1 MNVNRFELTQRYTE
15 TLNLSILDSSKCI
28 VTFDNRL
35 KESHANFIDKSKIY
49 NNIIVLRSRIL
60 ISTFCVLVFSVG
72 LLYSYIGINWT
83 FAQIEITTDEKIT
96 PPIFNETKSQDA
108 QPRPDISYS
117 ALNKD
122 TIVGEVLNN
131 FSYPIELVRITATVY
146 DKNGIIVAT
155 GDKYVNDYLIK
166 PGNRS
171 GFDIFLDE
179 TLPNKSKYTLTTSF
193 EKSEDDKPEAL
204 QLSVGKNSK
213 SSNNFRVLGEVMNQ
227 GKNAANSV
235 KVSAI
240 FYDNEHKVINT
251 DYVFT
256 NPDIISPNKK
266 APFEFSFYTDNPERI
281 KSMAFNV
288 QSDEYSLM
296 TNNGQNKTE
305 TES

>member
-1 MNVNRFELTQRYTE
+1 MKYTLPGKLLTNSIDTYFPE
-15 TLNLSILDSSKCI
+15 YPIKNLQFARKFGSLLCLSMAVAGFLFS
-28 VTFDNRL
+28 
-35 KESHANFIDKSKIY
+35 
-49 NNIIVLRSRIL
+49 L
-60 ISTFCVLVFSVG
+60 ISSTTNG
-72 LLYSYIGINWT
+72 
-83 FAQIEITTDEKIT
+83 QIEVTVDENMST
-96 PPIFNETKSQDA
+96 PIFNSTLSEDA
-108 QPRPDISYS
+108 EPRPDILYS

-131 FSYPIELVRITATVY
+131 FSYPIGLVRITATVY
-146 DKNGIIVAT
+146 DKNGVIVAT

-166 PGNRS
+166 PGSRS

-179 TLPNKSKYTLTTSF
+179 TLPSKSNYTLTTSF

-213 SSNNFRVLGEVMNQ
+213 GSNNFRVLGEVMNQ
-227 GKNAANSV
+227 GENAANSV

-240 FYDNEHKVINT
+240 FYDNEHKVVNT

-256 NPDIISPNKK
+256 NPDIINPNKK
-266 APFEFSFYTDNPERI
+266 APFEFSFYTDNPEKI

-296 TNNGQNKTE
+296 ISNGQNKTK
-305 TES
+305 SQP

>member
-1 MNVNRFELTQRYTE
+1 MKYTLRGKLLTNSNDTCFPEYLAKNSQSTRQFSS
-15 TLNLSILDSSKCI
+15 LLCLSMAIAGFLFLLITS
-28 VTFDNRL
+28 T
-35 KESHANFIDKSKIY
+35 AN
-49 NNIIVLRSRIL
+49 
-60 ISTFCVLVFSVG
+60 G
-72 LLYSYIGINWT
+72 
-83 FAQIEITTDEKIT
+83 QIEVTVDENMST
-96 PPIFNETKSQDA
+96 PTFNDTLSEDA
-108 QPRPDISYS
+108 EPRPDMLYS

-146 DKNGIIVAT
+146 DKNGVIVAT

-166 PGNRS
+166 PGSRS

-179 TLPNKSKYTLTTSF
+179 TLPSKSKYALTTSF

-213 SSNNFRVLGEVMNQ
+213 TTNTFRVLGEVMNQ
-227 GKNAANSV
+227 GKNDANAV

-240 FYDNEHKVINT
+240 FYDEKHRVIDT

-266 APFEFSFYTDNPERI
+266 APFEFSFYVDNPEKI

-288 QSDEYSLM
+288 QSDEYSLI
-296 TNNGQNKTE
+296 TDNGQNNTIPQQ
-305 TES
+305 

>member
-1 MNVNRFELTQRYTE
+1 MKYTLRGKLLTNSNDTCFPEYLAKNSQSTRQFSS
-15 TLNLSILDSSKCI
+15 LLCLSMAIAGFLFLLITS
-28 VTFDNRL
+28 T
-35 KESHANFIDKSKIY
+35 AN
-49 NNIIVLRSRIL
+49 
-60 ISTFCVLVFSVG
+60 G
-72 LLYSYIGINWT
+72 
-83 FAQIEITTDEKIT
+83 QIEVTVDENMST
-96 PPIFNETKSQDA
+96 PTFNDTLSEDA
-108 QPRPDISYS
+108 EPRPDMLYS

-146 DKNGIIVAT
+146 DKNGVIVAT

-166 PGNRS
+166 PGSRS

-179 TLPNKSKYTLTTSF
+179 TLPSKSKYALTTSF

-213 SSNNFRVLGEVMNQ
+213 TTNTFRVLGEVMNQ
-227 GKNAANSV
+227 GKNDANAV

-240 FYDNEHKVINT
+240 FYDEKHRVTDT

-256 NPDIISPNKK
+256 NPDMISPNKK
-266 APFEFSFYTDNPERI
+266 APFEFSFYVDNPEKI

-288 QSDEYSLM
+288 QSDEYSLI
-296 TNNGQNKTE
+296 TDNGQNNTIPQQ
-305 TES
+305 

>member
-1 MNVNRFELTQRYTE
+1 MAIAGFLFS
-15 TLNLSILDSSKCI
+15 LM
-28 VTFDNRL
+28 
-35 KESHANFIDKSKIY
+35 A
-49 NNIIVLRSRIL
+49 
-60 ISTFCVLVFSVG
+60 STT
-72 LLYSYIGINWT
+72 N
-83 FAQIEITTDEKIT
+83 AQIEVTVDENVST
-96 PPIFNETKSQDA
+96 PISNSTQSEDA
-108 QPRPDISYS
+108 EPRPDILYS

-146 DKNGIIVAT
+146 DKNGIIIAT

-179 TLPNKSKYTLTTSF
+179 TLPSKSKYTLTTSF

-213 SSNNFRVLGEVMNQ
+213 SSNTFRVLGEVMNQ
-227 GKNAANSV
+227 GKNDANAV

-240 FYDNEHKVINT
+240 FYDEKHKVTDT

-266 APFEFSFYTDNPERI
+266 APFEFSFYVNDPEEI

-288 QSDEYSLM
+288 QSDEYSLI
-296 TNNGQNKTE
+296 TDNGQINTIPQQ
-305 TES
+305 

>member
-1 MNVNRFELTQRYTE
+1 MAIAGFLFS
-15 TLNLSILDSSKCI
+15 LM
-28 VTFDNRL
+28 
-35 KESHANFIDKSKIY
+35 A
-49 NNIIVLRSRIL
+49 
-60 ISTFCVLVFSVG
+60 STT
-72 LLYSYIGINWT
+72 N
-83 FAQIEITTDEKIT
+83 AQIEVTVDENVST
-96 PPIFNETKSQDA
+96 PISNSTQSEDA
-108 QPRPDISYS
+108 EPRPDILYS

-146 DKNGIIVAT
+146 DKNGIIIAT

-179 TLPNKSKYTLTTSF
+179 TLPSKSKYTLTTSF

-213 SSNNFRVLGEVMNQ
+213 SSNTFRVLGEVMNQ
-227 GKNAANSV
+227 GKNDANAV

-240 FYDNEHKVINT
+240 FYDEKHKVTDT

-266 APFEFSFYTDNPERI
+266 APFEFSFYVNDPEEI

-288 QSDEYSLM
+288 QSNEYSLI
-296 TNNGQNKTE
+296 TDNGQNNTIPQQ
-305 TES
+305 

>member
-1 MNVNRFELTQRYTE
+1 MVIAGFLFS
-15 TLNLSILDSSKCI
+15 LMASS
-28 VTFDNRL
+28 TN
-35 KESHANFIDKSKIY
+35 
-49 NNIIVLRSRIL
+49 
-60 ISTFCVLVFSVG
+60 
-72 LLYSYIGINWT
+72 
-83 FAQIEITTDEKIT
+83 AQIEVTVDENIST
-96 PPIFNETKSQDA
+96 QISNSTQSEDA
-108 QPRPDISYS
+108 EPRPDILYS

-146 DKNGIIVAT
+146 DKNGVIVGT

-166 PGNRS
+166 PGSRS

-179 TLPNKSKYTLTTSF
+179 TLPSKSNYTLTTSF

-213 SSNNFRVLGEVMNQ
+213 GSNNFRVLGEVMNQ
-227 GKNAANSV
+227 GENAANSV

-240 FYDNEHKVINT
+240 FYDNEHKVVNT

-256 NPDIISPNKK
+256 NPDIINPNKK
-266 APFEFSFYTDNPERI
+266 APFEFSFYTDNPEKI

-296 TNNGQNKTE
+296 TSNGQNKTK
-305 TES
+305 SQP

>member
-1 MNVNRFELTQRYTE
+1 
-15 TLNLSILDSSKCI
+15 
-28 VTFDNRL
+28 VTFNNRL
-35 KESHANFIDKSKIY
+35 KESHGNSIDMSKIY

-108 QPRPDISYS
+108 QPRPNISYS

-166 PGNRS
+166 PGSRS
-171 GFDIFLDE
+171 GFDIFLDK
-179 TLPNKSKYTLTTSF
+179 TLPSNSKYTLTTSF

-204 QLSVGKNSK
+204 QLSVSKNSK
-213 SSNNFRVLGEVMNQ
+213 GSNNFRVLGEVMNP

-240 FYDNEHKVINT
+240 FYDSEHKVIDT

-266 APFEFSFYTDNPERI
+266 APFEFSFYTDNPEKI
-281 KSMAFNV
+281 KFMAFNV

-305 TES
+305 TEP

>member
-1 MNVNRFELTQRYTE
+1 M
-15 TLNLSILDSSKCI
+15 
-28 VTFDNRL
+28 TFNNRL
-35 KESHANFIDKSKIY
+35 KESPPNFIDMFKI
-49 NNIIVLRSRIL
+49 NNKIIVLRSRFL
-60 ISTFCVLVFSVG
+60 TSTFCALVVSVG
-72 LLYSYIGINWT
+72 LLYSYIGLNWT

-96 PPIFNETKSQDA
+96 LPIFNETKSEDA
-108 QPRPDISYS
+108 QPRPNILYS

-146 DKNGIIVAT
+146 DKNDVIVAT

-166 PGNRS
+166 PGSRS

-179 TLPNKSKYTLTTSF
+179 TLPTNTKYTLTTSF

-213 SSNNFRVLGEVMNQ
+213 GSNNFRVLGEVMNQ
-227 GKNAANSV
+227 GENAANSV

-240 FYDNEHKVINT
+240 FYDEKHKVIDT

-266 APFEFSFYTDNPERI
+266 APFEFSFYRDNPEKI

-288 QSDEYSLM
+288 QSDEYSLL
-296 TNNGQNKTE
+296 TSDGQNKTK
-305 TES
+305 SQP

>member
-1 MNVNRFELTQRYTE
+1 MKYTLRGKLLTNSNDTCFPEYLAKNSQSTRQFSS
-15 TLNLSILDSSKCI
+15 LLCLSMAIAGFLFLLITS
-28 VTFDNRL
+28 T
-35 KESHANFIDKSKIY
+35 AN
-49 NNIIVLRSRIL
+49 
-60 ISTFCVLVFSVG
+60 G
-72 LLYSYIGINWT
+72 
-83 FAQIEITTDEKIT
+83 QIEVTVDENMST
-96 PPIFNETKSQDA
+96 PTFNDTLSEDA
-108 QPRPDISYS
+108 EPRPDMLYS

-146 DKNGIIVAT
+146 DKNGVIVAT

-166 PGNRS
+166 PGSRS

-179 TLPNKSKYTLTTSF
+179 TLPSKSKYALTTSF

-213 SSNNFRVLGEVMNQ
+213 TTNTFRVLGEVMNQ
-227 GKNAANSV
+227 GKNDANAV

-240 FYDNEHKVINT
+240 FYDEKHRVTDT

-256 NPDIISPNKK
+256 NPDMISPNKK
-266 APFEFSFYTDNPERI
+266 APFEFSFYVDKPEKI

-288 QSDEYSLM
+288 QSDEYSLI
-296 TNNGQNKTE
+296 TDNGQNNTIPQQ
-305 TES
+305 

>member
-1 MNVNRFELTQRYTE
+1 MKVIKANCVKYRKNLYAQYYIRIGRPCFITLIFLLGLVAIFEISVSNIFFNVAQ
-15 TLNLSILDSSKCI
+15 
-28 VTFDNRL
+28 
-35 KESHANFIDKSKIY
+35 
-49 NNIIVLRSRIL
+49 
-60 ISTFCVLVFSVG
+60 
-72 LLYSYIGINWT
+72 
-83 FAQIEITTDEKIT
+83 AQIEITTDEKIT
-96 PPIFNETKSQDA
+96 PLIFDKTKSEDA
-108 QPRPDISYS
+108 QLRPNILYS

-131 FSYPIELVRITATVY
+131 FSYPIELVRITVTVY
-146 DKNGIIVAT
+146 DKNDVIVAT

-179 TLPNKSKYTLTTSF
+179 TLPSKSEYTLTTSF
-193 EKSEDDKPEAL
+193 EKSQKDKPEAL

-213 SSNNFRVLGEVMNQ
+213 GSNNFRVLGEVMNR
-227 GKNAANSV
+227 GENAANSV

-240 FYDNEHKVINT
+240 FYDNEHKVVNT

-256 NPDIISPNKK
+256 NPDIINPNKK
-266 APFEFSFYTDNPERI
+266 APFEFSFYTDTPEKI

-296 TNNGQNKTE
+296 TSNGQNKTK
-305 TES
+305 SQP